1 MQLIYSNI
9 VGPRAIPLQGS
20 PPCLPLSDGSLSS
33 FQAQMGWNSTR
44 KPTSATL
51 CASCISCGY
60 RLKWS
65 IIWVILHSLC
75 WTHTQGESRS
85 VGKGFPGHWGSLVNQ
100 TAGWQQQ
107 GSSNSRSLVTRVGLG
122 RAASSL
128 LSLWQHCSSKKTSC
142 QHLGIFVVREHC
154 NVLPQTERADAR
166 LAFRKQLTLIK
177 WCDFPWSWHSG
188 SILGKQKACG
198 DDSLVFACGLSNFFS
213 FWLFFHVFF
222 FFFLN
227 STSCFLFCHLLQ
239 EKAVP
244 SF

>member
-1 MQLIYSNI
+1 MDPYLHFRPKWGEIALESPQVPLCVPAAYL
-9 VGPRAIPLQGS
+9 VGTGWSEA
-20 PPCLPLSDGSLSS
+20 LS
-33 FQAQMGWNSTR
+33 GW
-44 KPTSATL
+44 
-51 CASCISCGY
+51 SCI
-60 RLKWS
+60 
-65 IIWVILHSLC
+65 V
-75 WTHTQGESRS
+75 S
-85 VGKGFPGHWGSLVNQ
+85 VEHICREKADPWEKAFLDTGGSLVNQ

-222 FFFLN
+222 FFF
-227 STSCFLFCHLLQ
+227 
-239 EKAVP
+239 
-244 SF
+244 